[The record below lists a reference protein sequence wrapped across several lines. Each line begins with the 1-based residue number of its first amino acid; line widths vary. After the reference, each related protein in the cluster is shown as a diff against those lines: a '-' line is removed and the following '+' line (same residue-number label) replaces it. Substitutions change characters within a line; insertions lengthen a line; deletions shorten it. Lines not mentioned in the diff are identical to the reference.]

1 PRGGGQVH
9 HLVDLLGED
18 LTQGA
23 AEDREVLAEEADPSP
38 VDGAEPRDDTVGVGT
53 VLLESHPVGPVPGQH
68 VELLE
73 RALVEQVLD
82 ALPGR
87 QLALG
92 VMALDGPG
100 TPGVQRLVLAFFQVG
115 QSFGHGVFHAI
126 EANAPLETAR
136 NWHRKSPDWKP
147 FYFATEKTRMT
158 RTKDRARGASRLG
171 AG

>member
-1 PRGGGQVH
+1 
-9 HLVDLLGED
+9 
-18 LTQGA
+18 
-23 AEDREVLAEEADPSP
+23 
-38 VDGAEPRDDTVGVGT
+38 
-53 VLLESHPVGPVPGQH
+53 
-68 VELLE
+68 E

-82 ALPGR
+82 ALSGR

-92 VMALDGPG
+92 VMALDRPG
-100 TPGVQRLVLAFFQVG
+100 TSGVQRLVLAFFQVG
-115 QSFGHGVFHAI
+115 QPFGHGVFHAI

-171 AG
+171 AGPTSLGGHDAASASRGSRSSIRRRSRVARRGPHRRRGRRHRPH